1 MQHFLKRSL
10 NLCVVGLATLYLTPF
25 AAFAADIK
33 TSWSADGAPDLAGYK
48 IYYGTSSRNYGKVT
62 TVGNVTSYTLTGM
75 STGNYYFAVTA
86 YDTSGNESGFSN
98 EASVAISSGLPRC
111 DINADGVSN
120 SLDLQA
126 EINAILAGS
135 SSSSFDINR
144 DNGVNALDLQV
155 LSNVVLGVTSCP

>member
-1 MQHFLKRSL
+1 MQHFLKRFL

-25 AAFAADIK
+25 STFASDIR
-33 TSWSADGAPDLAGYK
+33 TSWGAGSAPDLAGYK
-48 IYYGTSSRNYGKVT
+48 VYYGTSSRNYGKVI

-98 EASVAISSGLPRC
+98 EASVTTSGLPRC

-126 EINAILAGS
+126 EINAILAVS